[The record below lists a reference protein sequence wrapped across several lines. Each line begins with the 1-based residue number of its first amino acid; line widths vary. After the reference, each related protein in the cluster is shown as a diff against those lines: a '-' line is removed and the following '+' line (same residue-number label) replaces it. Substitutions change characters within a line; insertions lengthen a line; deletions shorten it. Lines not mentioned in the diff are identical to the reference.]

1 MPSRIPGMHK
11 IGDIT
16 LKRGVINAD
25 TFEFVL
31 DSAQEGVR
39 HHTPEW
45 TNPSESDPAHVA
57 VGRPKLLIADEPVS
71 GLLGP
76 ESSVAE
82 AFWL

>member
-1 MPSRIPGMHK
+1 MPNRIPGMHK

-25 TFEFVL
+25 TFDFVL
-31 DSAQEGVR
+31 DQAEEGFP
-39 HHTPEW
+39 HQTPEW
-45 TNPSESDPAHVA
+45 TNASDSDPAHVA

-71 GLLGP
+71 GLLDP

-82 AFWL
+82 ASWL